1 MPAVKRVQRLAPGST
16 NAHRVMA
23 SYQRIVKK
31 EFRAAYDELA
41 SALKTDANNADL
53 LTAAA
58 VRRNAA
64 RHVRLGAGTHADWK
78 KTDDVWW
85 PDGPRDRNARVL
97 RLDPQRAELWDGP
110 ASSLVAAYEFAK
122 AKVTGEKPDLGE
134 NRKAT
139 VEM

>member
-1 MPAVKRVQRLAPGST
+1 
-16 NAHRVMA
+16 
-23 SYQRIVKK
+23 
-31 EFRAAYDELA
+31 
-41 SALKTDANNADL
+41 
-53 LTAAA
+53 
-58 VRRNAA
+58 
-64 RHVRLGAGTHADWK
+64 
-78 KTDDVWW
+78 
-85 PDGPRDRNARVL
+85 L

>member
-1 MPAVKRVQRLAPGST
+1 VVDANDKAYLSITAHAAVL
-16 NAHRVMA
+16 N
-23 SYQRIVKK
+23 
-31 EFRAAYDELA
+31 D
-41 SALKTDANNADL
+41 SALAANY
-53 LTAAA
+53 
-58 VRRNAA
+58 
-64 RHVRLGAGTHADWK
+64 WK

-110 ASSLVAAYEFAK
+110 ASSVVAAYEFTK